1 MANQALDIAQE
12 FYPESIDEIRD
23 REYPTL
29 RGCTHSPSSSCI
41 TLIR

>member
-29 RGCTHSPSSSCI
+29 RGCTPPPSSRSMI
-41 TLIR
+41 LIR